1 MVFLGDVCKDVGN
14 RLDQEVAARVA
25 EGVVHLLEAVDID
38 EEDGVHASRMQAIG
52 DEVRQ
57 GAAIADARELVDRA
71 DRVQFLDV
79 VAVAHHDGGDAQDG
93 VQRLGDG
100 REAVFGRIDDGDVA
114 ERAVL
119 NRELADGV
127 ALALRLVDGLDLGV
141 ALLIGCGIVDE
152 QDGTAVECVV
162 ERFVLENSDVL
173 QALAQRCGV
182 IWMPFVR
189 TAQME
194 AVGLL
199 FHQDDMRGLERA
211 PELFHHAQDAD
222 IRVFFLYGEARDVI
236 DGDVISRCQ
245 SAICVDGKH
254 VLDIKAVGEDTAA
267 ILPGDQRVPDE
278 VVLAG
283 AHGVEL
289 AEMEAVT
296 AQLVLRA
303 GAARRG

>member
-1 MVFLGDVCKDVGN
+1 M
-14 RLDQEVAARVA
+14 A

-38 EEDGVHASRMQAIG
+38 EEDGVHGSRMQATC

-57 GAAIADARELVDRA
+57 GAAVADARELVDRA
-71 DRVQFLDV
+71 DRVQLLDV

-119 NRELADGV
+119 DRELADGI
-127 ALALRLVDGLDLGV
+127 ALPLPLVDGLDLGV

-199 FHQDDMRGLERA
+199 FHQDDMRGLEHA
-211 PELFHHAQDAD
+211 TEFFHHAQDAVVR
-222 IRVFFLYGEARDVI
+222 IFFLYGEARDVV
-236 DGDVISRCQ
+236 DGDGILLCQ
-245 SAICVDGKH
+245 SAICVDVNH
-254 VLDIKAVGEDTAA
+254 VVDIHAVGEDAVV
-267 ILPGDQRVPDE
+267 IIPGDQRVPDE

-296 AQLVLRA
+296 AQLVLRT
-303 GAARRG
+303 GTARRG